1 MLSSCVRI
9 TRVLRTLWRQ
19 SQQEGR
25 LGVITEGVD
34 KPIFQTIWVAVYIT
48 TDGIYAACDGDA

>member
-9 TRVLRTLWRQ
+9 TRVLRTLWKQ
-19 SQQEGR
+19 SQHEGR
-25 LGVITEGVD
+25 LGVITKGVD